1 MNNLYLKREN
11 ENGESQTIKIDNS
24 TSYKDLII
32 ENFSGE
38 KLVIQ
43 VMLIEKTISINNTLL
58 TTLEAEILKTFL
70 NQLK

>member
-1 MNNLYLKREN
+1 MNNLYLKRKN
-11 ENGESQTIKIDNS
+11 ENGESQIIEIDNS

-32 ENFSGE
+32 KNFSGE

-43 VMLIEKTISINNTLL
+43 VMLIEKTISINDTLL
-58 TTLEAEILKTFL
+58 TNIEAEILKTFL